1 MKFVLKK
8 TAGFIIALFIVSVLA
23 FLAFEIIPGDPA
35 RALLGTEATEEKVEA
50 LRGGDGAEPLASR
63 EVWGVGERLCDGRYG
78 NFLLL
83 PGSGE
88 GIDWGEDPH
97 HSGYHRDVFSVY
109 SFCSPSLWEFC
120 VSIIGTGRRTGSF
133 WS

>member
-50 LRGGDGAEPLASR
+50 LREEMGLNRSLP
-63 EVWGVGERLCDGRYG
+63 VRYG
-78 NFLLL
+78 EWVKDFVTGDCLLYTSHA
-83 PGSGE
+83 G
-88 GIDWGEDPH
+88 
-97 HSGYHRDVFSVY
+97 
-109 SFCSPSLWEFC
+109 
-120 VSIIGTGRRTGSF
+120 
-133 WS
+133 